1 MSESYVEREE
11 RERLEWIE
19 AQIEEKRAKAKAQ
32 TIVDKVAPLVRAAIA
47 KLDPPWFVCTSG
59 LEIVPPQPGDPFMP
73 YFVCLERLN
82 GLEHKVIAVPQ
93 ASSESEARTMAEAQ
107 CRAERA
113 AYRAEARRLA
123 EEVLR
128 EHDAWEAHNY
138 LRNLRLAE
146 EQAREE
152 RRRANEPPV
161 VRVLG
166 RLPLEPAP
174 VSFSDEGKAAAAARR
189 SATAAQRSGDF
200 VRILPK
206 PTAKPEKRVIN
217 VEAPDEAELAARR
230 LAAQNKF

>member
-1 MSESYVEREE
+1 MSTETFVEREQ
-11 RERLEWIE
+11 RERREKFE
-19 AQIEEKRAKAKAQ
+19 AEQAVAR
-32 TIVDKVAPLVRAAIA
+32 VAPLVRAAIA
-47 KLDPPWFVCTSG
+47 KLDPPWSVCTSG
-59 LEIVPPQPGDPFMP
+59 LEIIPGNLFTP

-113 AYRAEARRLA
+113 AYQEAGNKLV
-123 EEVLR
+123 EQVLR
-128 EHDAWEAHNY
+128 EHDAWDAHQY
-138 LRNLRLAE
+138 LRNLRLFE
-146 EQAREE
+146 EHEREE

-161 VRVLG
+161 AKVIG
-166 RLPLEPAP
+166 RLPLERAP

-189 SATAAQRSGDF
+189 SATAAQRSGDL

>member
-1 MSESYVEREE
+1 V
-11 RERLEWIE
+11 
-19 AQIEEKRAKAKAQ
+19 ARA
-32 TIVDKVAPLVRAAIA
+32 APFVRAAIA
-47 KLDPPWFVCTSG
+47 QLDPPWFVCTSG

-113 AYRAEARRLA
+113 AYREAGNKLL
-123 EEVLR
+123 EQVLR

-174 VSFSDEGKAAAAARR
+174 VSFSEEGKAAAAQRARAA
-189 SATAAQRSGDF
+189 ATQRSGDF
-200 VRILPK
+200 ARILPK

-217 VEAPDEAELAARR
+217 TSGPPDEAELRR
-230 LAAQNKF
+230 REIAQQNKW

>member
-1 MSESYVEREE
+1 MSEASTIR
-11 RERLEWIE
+11 
-19 AQIEEKRAKAKAQ
+19 AQIAAEIREVSAEIEEGRIEEMAAEIEEELTKAKAQ
-32 TIVDKVAPLVRAAIA
+32 AIVDKVAPLVRAAIA

-128 EHDAWEAHNY
+128 EHGAWEAHNH
-138 LRNLRLAE
+138 LRNLQLIE
-146 EQAREE
+146 EHEREE

-161 VRVLG
+161 AKVIG

-174 VSFSDEGKAAAAARR
+174 VSFSEEGKAAAAQRARAA
-189 SATAAQRSGDF
+189 ATQRSGDF
-200 VRILPK
+200 ARILPQQPAK
-206 PTAKPEKRVIN
+206 QTAHHKRR
-217 VEAPDEAELAARR
+217 EP
-230 LAAQNKF
+230 